1 MLLGRRTI
9 SPGDARRYAIDY
21 SGWLNLTETLSSFTF
36 AVSVGAASVSS
47 YSISSDGKSVVFYV
61 HGATLAT
68 VDFNVT
74 VAAVTSLSQTRN
86 DHVAF
91 TTIAS

>member
-21 SGWLNLTETLSSFTF
+21 SAWLNTTETLSTFTF
-36 AVSVGAASVSS
+36 AVDAGLATVTS
-47 YSISSDGKSVVFYV
+47 YSVSSDGKSVVFYI

-74 VAAVTSLSQTRN
+74 VAAVTTLSQTRN
-86 DHVAF
+86 DHIAFLVA
-91 TTIAS
+91 AA